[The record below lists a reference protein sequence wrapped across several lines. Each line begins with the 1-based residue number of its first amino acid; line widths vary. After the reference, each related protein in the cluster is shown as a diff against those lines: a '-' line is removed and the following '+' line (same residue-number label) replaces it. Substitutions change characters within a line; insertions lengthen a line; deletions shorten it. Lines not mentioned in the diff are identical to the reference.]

1 MNIVCAAVRTKAL
14 YEKKDKEIIIS
25 TLTVN
30 VCYDKITLAAVN
42 VIKQQIVFLLKTN
55 CKKKKK
61 VVDKLRV
68 M

>member
-1 MNIVCAAVRTKAL
+1 MKR
-14 YEKKDKEIIIS
+14 
-25 TLTVN
+25 
-30 VCYDKITLAAVN
+30 N
-42 VIKQQIVFLLKTN
+42 VIKQQIVFLLETN

>member
-1 MNIVCAAVRTKAL
+1 MKR
-14 YEKKDKEIIIS
+14 
-25 TLTVN
+25 
-30 VCYDKITLAAVN
+30 N